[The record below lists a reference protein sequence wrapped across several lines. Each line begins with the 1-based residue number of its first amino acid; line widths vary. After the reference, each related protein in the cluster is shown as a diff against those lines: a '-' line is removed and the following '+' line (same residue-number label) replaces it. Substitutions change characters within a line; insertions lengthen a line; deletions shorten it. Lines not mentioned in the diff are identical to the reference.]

1 VAEDTKV
8 ISARPISKKVIL
20 CVDDDEAILQ
30 YEKTLLELSGYAVL
44 TASSGKLALQLVTT
58 SELDVVILDYGMP
71 GMSGHEIAL
80 EIRLARPR
88 LPIILLSGS
97 DVPTDVLALVDAFIL
112 KIEASRKLVPTIA
125 DLCSRIP
132 ISSAVA

>member
-1 VAEDTKV
+1 VAEDTNV
-8 ISARPISKKVIL
+8 ISVHPISKKVIL

-44 TASSGKLALQLVTT
+44 TAASGKQALQLVTI

-71 GMSGHEIAL
+71 RMSGYEIAR

-112 KIEASRKLVPTIA
+112 KIEASRKLVPAIA

>member
-1 VAEDTKV
+1 MAEDTNV
-8 ISARPISKKVIL
+8 TSAHPISKKVIL
-20 CVDDDEAILQ
+20 CVDDDDAILQ

-44 TASSGKLALQLVTT
+44 TASSGKQALQLVTT

-71 GMSGHEIAL
+71 EMSGHEIAL

-125 DLCSRIP
+125 YLCSR

>member
-1 VAEDTKV
+1 VAEDTNV
-8 ISARPISKKVIL
+8 TSAHPISKKVIL

-44 TASSGKLALQLVTT
+44 TASSGKQALQLVTT

-71 GMSGHEIAL
+71 EMSGHEIAL

-125 DLCSRIP
+125 YLCSRIY
-132 ISSAVA
+132 SAVA

>member
-1 VAEDTKV
+1 MAEDTNV
-8 ISARPISKKVIL
+8 TSAHPISKKVVL

-30 YEKTLLELSGYAVL
+30 YEKTLLEMSGYAVL
-44 TASSGKLALQLVTT
+44 VASSGEDALRLIAT
-58 SELDVVILDYGMP
+58 SEFDAAILDYGIP

-80 EIRLARPR
+80 EIRQARPR

-132 ISSAVA
+132 ISRAVA

>member
-1 VAEDTKV
+1 MAEDTNV
-8 ISARPISKKVIL
+8 TSAHPISKKVIL

-30 YEKTLLELSGYAVL
+30 YEKTLLELSGHAVL
-44 TASSGKLALQLVTT
+44 TASSGKPALQFVTT
-58 SELDVVILDYGMP
+58 SELDVVILDHGMP

>member
-1 VAEDTKV
+1 MAEDPNV
-8 ISARPISKKVIL
+8 ISAHPISKKVIL

-44 TASSGKLALQLVTT
+44 TASSGKQALQLVTI

-71 GMSGHEIAL
+71 RMSGYEIAR

-112 KIEASRKLVPTIA
+112 KIEASRKLVPAIA

>member
-1 VAEDTKV
+1 M
-8 ISARPISKKVIL
+8 
-20 CVDDDEAILQ
+20 
-30 YEKTLLELSGYAVL
+30 
-44 TASSGKLALQLVTT
+44 
-58 SELDVVILDYGMP
+58 VILDYGMP

-112 KIEASRKLVPTIA
+112 KIEASRKLLPTIA

-132 ISSAVA
+132 ISGAVA

>member
-1 VAEDTKV
+1 VAEDTNV
-8 ISARPISKKVIL
+8 TSAHPISKKVIL

-44 TASSGKLALQLVTT
+44 TASSGKQALQLVTT

-71 GMSGHEIAL
+71 EMSGHEIAL